1 MNELLSEMVLFGEL
15 PEFGILKEIAAIS
28 SEIEEDDA
36 DIDKLR
42 KSFLIQ
48 LKKLLEMAVKFGFE
62 GDIWH
67 SYIAYILMMDENPF
81 TRVCE
86 KKSNVKGSIV
96 DFGKEDISLFKKLY
110 DYDFTSIESIL
121 RVNVIERVKHFVPAE
136 ADSAMYHKNIREKV
150 KDLKD
155 ELDKA
160 KTDEAFYDAVAG
172 FYKAYG
178 FGEFGLN
185 RAFRINPKT
194 DDSVKFLPI
203 NNMERV
209 VLDDLIGY
217 ELQKQKLVENTKAF
231 VDGKKANNVLLY
243 GDSGTGK
250 STSIKA
256 IVNEFYAD
264 GLRMIEVYKH
274 QFKYLSQIIAQI
286 KDRNYKFIIYMDDLS
301 FEDFET
307 EYKFLKA
314 VIEGGVETKPDN
326 VLIYATSNRRHLVKE
341 TWKDRD
347 DLEMDNGLHHSDSM
361 QEKLSLA
368 YRFGVTISF
377 SRPSQKEFFHI
388 VTELAKRNGIKLSE
402 EEICAEANKWEL
414 SHGGIS
420 GRTAEQFI
428 THLMGI

>member
-1 MNELLSEMVLFGEL
+1 MHKLLSDMVLFGEL
-15 PEFGILKEIAAIS
+15 PEYSLLKELGNIS
-28 SEIEEDDA
+28 VCCENGEGDM
-36 DIDKLR
+36 DIVR
-42 KSFLIQ
+42 KNFFVQ
-48 LKKLLEMAVKFGFE
+48 VKKLLEMAVKYGFE

-67 SYIAYILMMDENPF
+67 SYIIYLLIMDENPF

-86 KKSNVKGSIV
+86 KKRDVEGSIV
-96 DFGKEDISLFKKLY
+96 EFGKEDITVFKKLY
-110 DYDFTSIESIL
+110 DYDFSDMERTL
-121 RVNVIERVKHFVPAE
+121 GVNTMARVKNFKPAWDE
-136 ADSAMYHKNIREKV
+136 SAMYHKNICEKV
-150 KDLKD
+150 KALKVV
-155 ELDKA
+155 LDKA
-160 KTDEAFYDAVAG
+160 ESDEDFFKCVTDFYTAF
-172 FYKAYG
+172 G

-185 RAFRINPKT
+185 RAFRITTKA

-209 VLDDLIGY
+209 MLDDLIGY
-217 ELQKQKLVENTKAF
+217 EIQKKKLVENTKAF

-256 IVNEFYAD
+256 IVNEFYGD

-274 QFKYLSQIIAQI
+274 QFKYLSQLIAQI

-347 DLEMDNGLHHSDSM
+347 DVEMDNGLHHSDTM

-368 YRFGVTISF
+368 YRFGVTINYQ
-377 SRPSQKEFFHI
+377 RPGQKEFFKI
-388 VTELAKRNGIKLSE
+388 VVELARRNGIDMPE
-402 EEICAEANKWEL
+402 DEICAEANKWEL

-420 GRTAEQFI
+420 GRTAEQFV